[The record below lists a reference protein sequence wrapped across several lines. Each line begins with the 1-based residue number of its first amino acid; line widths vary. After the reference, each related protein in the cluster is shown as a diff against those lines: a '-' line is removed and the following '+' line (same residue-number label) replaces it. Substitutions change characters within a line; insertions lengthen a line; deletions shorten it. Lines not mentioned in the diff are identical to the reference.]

1 MAAVLASEA
10 VVLAAHGSGDIGDM
24 AGSCA
29 SEEGSAGVP
38 VEVER
43 VQVYQP

>member
-10 VVLAAHGSGDIGDM
+10 AVLAAHGSGDIEDM

-43 VQVYQP
+43 VQVYRP